1 MRQGSFLTA
10 RNSSFLALILVA
22 EFPLAG
28 CTTRGATSNPI
39 NTAHGCEALQGHPE
53 STFVLYDASRDK
65 WSGCNL
71 QRAETRFLP
80 ASTFKIPHALI
91 ALESGAV
98 VDELSPMAWDG
109 IERGIDRWNQDTSP
123 SEAMLNSTVWVYQR
137 IARVIGHETM
147 SAWVRR
153 LSYGNSDIGSADEV
167 DHFWLDGNLR
177 ISAMEQVEFLNKLRL
192 GTLPATSDAQA
203 RVRTMMVVER
213 DRNGGGTLHAKS
225 GAVLPIDDKTGDI
238 SQDPE
243 ILGRIAEVEHTGWYV
258 GWVSRSAHDQADWVF
273 AFNMEIGD
281 PSDLDARETL
291 ARELLRQNGVET
303 VDRGV
308 S

>member
-1 MRQGSFLTA
+1 MRQSPFPTA
-10 RNSSFLALILVA
+10 PKSSSLALILAANFLLV
-22 EFPLAG
+22 G
-28 CTTRGATSNPI
+28 CTTSGTTVNPI
-39 NTAHGCEALQGHPE
+39 NASAGCEMLRGHPE
-53 STFVLYDASRDK
+53 STFVLYDVSRDR

-137 IARVIGHETM
+137 IARAIGHETM

-153 LSYGNSDIGSADEV
+153 LGYGNLDIGSADEI

-192 GTLPATSDAQA
+192 GNLPATSDTQA

-213 DRNGGGTLHAKS
+213 DHDRGWTLHAKS

-238 SQDPE
+238 SQDSE
-243 ILGRIAEVEHTGWYV
+243 IVGRTANVEHTGWYV
-258 GWVSRSAHDQADWVF
+258 GWVSRSTHDQADWVF
-273 AFNMEIGD
+273 AFNMEIID
-281 PSDLDARETL
+281 PSDLAAREKLT
-291 ARELLRQNGVET
+291 RELLRRNGVET
-303 VDRGV
+303 FGRKV